1 MTREFVWPEL
11 PAALHERRPWGR
23 AGLEP
28 ALSEALA
35 DPLVLTIMRRDGVSN
50 AALESIVTDA
60 RKRIQKATEHAAAA
74 RETNADHAC
83 VLN

>member
-11 PAALHERRPWGR
+11 PAALHERQPWGR

-28 ALSEALA
+28 SLSEALA
-35 DPLVLTIMRRDGVSN
+35 DPLVQTIMRRDGV
-50 AALESIVTDA
+50 AHVALESIIADA
-60 RKRIQKATEHAAAA
+60 RRRMHKATERAAAA